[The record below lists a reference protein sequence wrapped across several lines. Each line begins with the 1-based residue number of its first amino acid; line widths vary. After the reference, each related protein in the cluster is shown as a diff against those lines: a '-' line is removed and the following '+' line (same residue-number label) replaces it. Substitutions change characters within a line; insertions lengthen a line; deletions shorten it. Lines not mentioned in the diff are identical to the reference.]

1 MATNEEYNPIRSVD
15 GFAIPCP
22 STYQWKL
29 EDISASDAGRTEDT
43 VMDKKRIGQAV
54 GIELKWQNVS
64 IEDAAKILEAFN
76 PEYITV
82 CYLDAKEGSYVTSE
96 FYVGN
101 RSAPLY
107 NSALGLW
114 KEISFNIIERDGR
127 K

>member
-54 GIELKWQNVS
+54 LKTAKS
-64 IEDAAKILEAFN
+64 DTARDAAKILEAFN